1 MSAGRNVDAAKAL
14 PGRWCIGI
22 RDGNTVAFM
31 VIRPLQRTLILR
43 VEGHSADIV
52 SDHEFTSLYEP
63 DICEIVPDAKSL
75 RNIIN
80 GEEGTVK
87 PVNGAV
93 CVAQNGTFIK
103 VDRTKKESPLYV
115 DIRTG
120 DLREPIDDY
129 FSFSKWSLVSRC
141 GNETGVLLN
150 FGAKS

>member
-1 MSAGRNVDAAKAL
+1 MSSGRNVDAAKAL

-22 RDGNTVAFM
+22 RDGNIVAFM
-31 VIRPLQRTLILR
+31 VIRTLQRALILR
-43 VEGHSADIV
+43 VDGSSADIV
-52 SDHEFTSLYEP
+52 SDHEFTFLYEP

-75 RNIIN
+75 HFTVNA
-80 GEEGTVK
+80 EEGTVK

-103 VDRTKKESPLYV
+103 ADRTKKESPLYV

-120 DLREPIDDY
+120 SLGEPIDDY

-141 GNETGVLLN
+141 GNEKGVLLN
-150 FGAKS
+150 FRAKN